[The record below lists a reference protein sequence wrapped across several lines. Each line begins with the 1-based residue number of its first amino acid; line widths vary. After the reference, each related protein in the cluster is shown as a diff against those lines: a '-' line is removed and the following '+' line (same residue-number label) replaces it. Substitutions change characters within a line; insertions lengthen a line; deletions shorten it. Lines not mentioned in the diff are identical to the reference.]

1 VRGQWLVVVLSLGAA
16 FAFAASSLLKHI
28 SAGRVPDAQSLQP
41 TQVGGFIRATL
52 SQPLWLG
59 GIACDIIA
67 VGLQVLALHLGS
79 LSVVQP
85 LLITGLL
92 FALILRPRVEH
103 HRISRRQLS
112 WAVVL
117 TAALAGFLLLATSG
131 QPATARETADRLPA
145 IVAGVLGT
153 VLAAACIALGRRPR
167 AKGRSAALLGVAVGV
182 IDAAIAALL
191 KALTDITARAPLDV
205 LISWQLYTTIALGAG
220 VLLLNQLAFQAGP
233 ISASLPAIATI
244 NPLLSIAVGVLV
256 YDEHISRGPGGGT
269 LLIILLVLLCAAV
282 VQLTR
287 TADTSEP
294 AGHSATPTSDRRR

>member
-1 VRGQWLVVVLSLGAA
+1 MRGQWLVVVVLCLGAA
-16 FAFAASSLLKHI
+16 FAFAASNLLKHL

-41 TQVGGFIRATL
+41 TQVGDFIRATL

-92 FALILRPRVEH
+92 FALILRPRIEH

-131 QPATARETADRLPA
+131 QPAMARETADRLPA

-153 VLAAACIALGRRPR
+153 VLAAGCIALGRRPR

-205 LISWQLYTTIALGAG
+205 LISWQLPPSPWVRVCCCST
-220 VLLLNQLAFQAGP
+220 NSRSKPGP
-233 ISASLPAIATI
+233 SAPAC
-244 NPLLSIAVGVLV
+244 PP
-256 YDEHISRGPGGGT
+256 SRPS
-269 LLIILLVLLCAAV
+269 
-282 VQLTR
+282 TR
-287 TADTSEP
+287 C
-294 AGHSATPTSDRRR
+294 

>member
-1 VRGQWLVVVLSLGAA
+1 M
-16 FAFAASSLLKHI
+16 
-28 SAGRVPDAQSLQP
+28 
-41 TQVGGFIRATL
+41 GGFIRATL

-131 QPATARETADRLPA
+131 HFFVYPTKLREYQARYRGSFLHGHVCLP
-145 IVAGVLGT
+145 
-153 VLAAACIALGRRPR
+153 
-167 AKGRSAALLGVAVGV
+167 
-182 IDAAIAALL
+182 
-191 KALTDITARAPLDV
+191 
-205 LISWQLYTTIALGAG
+205 
-220 VLLLNQLAFQAGP
+220 
-233 ISASLPAIATI
+233 
-244 NPLLSIAVGVLV
+244 
-256 YDEHISRGPGGGT
+256 
-269 LLIILLVLLCAAV
+269 
-282 VQLTR
+282 
-287 TADTSEP
+287 
-294 AGHSATPTSDRRR
+294 

>member
-16 FAFAASSLLKHI
+16 FAFAASNLLKHL

-41 TQVGGFIRATL
+41 TQVGDFIRATL

-92 FALILRPRVEH
+92 FALILRPRIEH

-131 QPATARETADRLPA
+131 QPAAPETADRLPA

-153 VLAAACIALGRRPR
+153 VLAAGCIALGRRPR

-205 LISWQLYTTIALGAG
+205 LISWQLFTTIALGAG

-269 LLIILLVLLCAAV
+269 LLIILLVVLCAAV

-287 TADTSEP
+287 TADTSER